1 MMISSPTRVAMQ
13 SQLSLR
19 GFRLAELVIPSL
31 PPNSNAFIDAPGED
45 ALMKCVF
52 NAWPSSAD
60 EQSLSMVL
68 LPSKLISLCVSPAGG
83 LTER

>member
-1 MMISSPTRVAMQ
+1 MQ
-13 SQLSLR
+13 SHLSLR
-19 GFRLAELVIPSL
+19 GFSLAELVIPSL
-31 PPNSNAFIDAPGED
+31 PPNSNEFIDAPGED

-60 EQSLSMVL
+60 EQSLLLVL
-68 LPSKLISLCVSPAGG
+68 LPSTLISLGVLLAGG